1 MGVVSRRRSSAG
13 EEHVGVLE
21 KKKSYRRRSD
31 PIRYLIW
38 KWRVGRQEQ
47 GKEEQGKPSLR
58 SVLEAKLFLFFS
70 RKQYTFFFFLIG
82 GYNIHKHE
90 NTKLSFFIQ
99 IYNIR
104 ASDHTLTRIFRNF
117 STPSVSLCLSSILF

>member
-1 MGVVSRRRSSAG
+1 MGVVSRRRSSGG

-58 SVLEAKLFLFFS
+58 SVLEAKPFFFLVGNNIL
-70 RKQYTFFFFLIG
+70 FFFF
-82 GYNIHKHE
+82 
-90 NTKLSFFIQ
+90 F
-99 IYNIR
+99 
-104 ASDHTLTRIFRNF
+104 
-117 STPSVSLCLSSILF
+117 